1 MKINKKKSIR
11 GIIALVA
18 ITGMALVS
26 SCEKYSFK
34 VETVDPGTQMLFQT
48 DIQPIFTANCILCH
62 NATRNPDLR
71 TGNSYTSLSTGGY
84 ITPANETCRLYSQLN
99 SGHQSALSETDRQKI
114 LLWIKQGAKNN

>member
-11 GIIALVA
+11 GIIATVA

-34 VETVDPGTQMLFQT
+34 VETIDPGTLLHFQT
-48 DIQPIFTANCILCH
+48 DIQPIFTDNCILCH
-62 NATRNPDLR
+62 NASRNPDLR
-71 TGNSYTSLSTGGY
+71 TGKSYSSLSTGGF
-84 ITPANETCRLYSQLN
+84 ITPANETCRLYTQVN
-99 SGHQSALSETDRQKI
+99 SGHQSSLSGTDRQKI